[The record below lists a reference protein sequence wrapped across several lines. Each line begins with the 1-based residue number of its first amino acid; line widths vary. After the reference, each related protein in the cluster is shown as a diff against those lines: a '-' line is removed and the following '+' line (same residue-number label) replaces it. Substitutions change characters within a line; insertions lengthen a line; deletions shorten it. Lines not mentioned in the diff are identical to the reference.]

1 MLSATKYYNTLE
13 PHQLLLDRKQDS
25 SILIYLLEKLQI
37 TKNGKKKNECCCR
50 NREPPTSP
58 LYYDNEIIYI
68 YMKVLS

>member
-37 TKNGKKKNECCCR
+37 TKNGKKKMNVVAG
-50 NREPPTSP
+50 TVSHP
-58 LYYDNEIIYI
+58 LH
-68 YMKVLS
+68 LSIMIMR